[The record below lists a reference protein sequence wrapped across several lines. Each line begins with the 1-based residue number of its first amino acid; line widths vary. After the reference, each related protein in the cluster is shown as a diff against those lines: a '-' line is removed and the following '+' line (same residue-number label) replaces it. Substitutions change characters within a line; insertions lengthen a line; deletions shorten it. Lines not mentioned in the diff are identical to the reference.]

1 MAKKY
6 PAKAPLPKQNTTA
19 SSKTAS
25 SSGFA
30 FTLDNLAPLVICI
43 VYLLVHFINNMAAYD
58 AMGPQWLFLV
68 IVDLLAILFILGRK
82 SRYDIAVNNVLR
94 NLFSKLYIAFFVL
107 AGLSTFVAIN
117 PTETWVC
124 YVRLIA
130 TIIAFFNISILMY
143 GRINLIPLL
152 AQLLGIVLLV
162 ESIQTLVQFLDEANR
177 LTMTEAIMNMKGTT
191 GNKNIFAAGLVLKI
205 PFVMYLIH
213 TGKLWRKIINI
224 IILTISGTALF
235 IVSARASYLSLLL
248 ITLLYIVFA
257 ILENKKEKSIERLLY
272 RTGSVLVPIIIAF
285 MISQIELSNVKSMQD
300 PNLDA
305 NIYGTVTERFG
316 TLSNTSDESNAV
328 RLRLWSHAIDY
339 TVKHPLIGCGY
350 GNWKIASIP
359 YQRTITNDLYVPVH
373 AHNDFV
379 ENFAELGIP
388 GGLLYLSLFVVIA
401 IFTFRTYYS
410 NAGQATKFASV
421 FSLLAFTG
429 YSVDAFFNF
438 PAERPINQVFFSLIT
453 AINVVA
459 YLDARKAEETQKRN
473 PSPSAVKAIY
483 GFSSILLLLPSLYIT
498 YLTYQ
503 SLIIQR
509 KLIPD
514 LNNEPLQ
521 LKWQEIFPQIPSIPN
536 ISASAQ
542 PLDAIKGRYLSE
554 AGKYDE
560 ALALLDKGS
569 KANPVIGYSEFLKA
583 GIYFKQ
589 GKMDS
594 AQRNAQYAF
603 NIRPKAKTYYQTL
616 MAVLAQT
623 KDTIAI
629 EKAFKEY
636 ITYRDQ
642 PFGYEMYLRAMLQAQ
657 GKGSPKLL
665 AVADSAYRKF
675 TGHPEAGSLNERKLE
690 IQRFMNV
697 VPASSG
703 NAAIQAQQLA
713 KAQNYYTAGVN
724 AFTKAKAGTPPANR
738 ADYVTAARNFISAGE
753 IITNNY
759 IIYENA
765 GIAYFNLQDYTK
777 AIQYFDRAINMKTS
791 VDGKSE
797 YFKGV
802 SLYNL
807 GKQPEGCVFIRM
819 AAGKGYAEAAA
830 VAKSNCK

>member
-6 PAKAPLPKQNTTA
+6 PAKTPLPKQNIPA
-19 SSKTAS
+19 SAKTVS
-25 SSGFA
+25 RPGFT
-30 FTLDNLAPLVICI
+30 FTLDNLAPLVVCM
-43 VYLLVHFINNMAAYD
+43 VYLLVHFIGNMDAYD
-58 AMGPQWLFLV
+58 AMGPQWLFVV
-68 IVDLLAILFILGRK
+68 IVDLLVILFILARK
-82 SRYDIAVNNVLR
+82 SRYNIAVNSVLH

-124 YVRLIA
+124 YARLIA

-143 GRINLIPLL
+143 GRINLVPLL
-152 AQLLGIVLLV
+152 AQLLGIVLFV
-162 ESIQTLVQFLDEANR
+162 ESIQTLVQFLDEINR
-177 LTMTEAIMNMKGTT
+177 LSMTDAIMNLKGTT
-191 GNKNIFAAGLVLKI
+191 GNKNIFAAGLILKI

-213 TGKLWRKIINI
+213 TGRLLRKVINI
-224 IILTISGTALF
+224 IILTVGGTALF

-257 ILENKKEKSIERLLY
+257 ILENRKEKNVERLLY
-272 RTGSVLVPIIIAF
+272 RAGSVLVPIIIAF
-285 MISQIELSNVKSMQD
+285 MISQVELSNVKSMQD
-300 PNLDA
+300 ASQDSG
-305 NIYGTVTERFG
+305 IFGSVTERFG

-328 RLRLWSHAIDY
+328 RLRLWAHGLDY
-339 TVKHPLIGCGY
+339 TAKHPLMGCGY

-388 GGLLYLSLFVVIA
+388 GGLLYLSMFILIA
-401 IFTFRTYYS
+401 VFTFRTYYS
-410 NAGQATKFASV
+410 KADEATKMASV
-421 FSLLAFTG
+421 FSLLAFAG

-438 PAERPINQVFFSLIT
+438 PSERTINQVFFALIT

-459 YLDARKAEETQKRN
+459 YLDARNTEEPQNKTAA
-473 PSPSAVKAIY
+473 SGTLKAIY
-483 GFSSILLLLPSLYIT
+483 GFLAILLLLPSLYIT

-560 ALALLDKGS
+560 ALALLDKGR

-603 NIRPKAKTYYQTL
+603 NLRPKAKTYYQTL

-629 EKAFKEY
+629 EKAFREY
-636 ITYRDQ
+636 VTYRGHQ
-642 PFGYEMYLRAMLQAQ
+642 VFGYDMYLQAMLQAQ
-657 GKGSPKLL
+657 GYRGSPKLL
-665 AVADSAYRKF
+665 AIADSAYKKLSEL
-675 TGHPEAGSLNERKLE
+675 PEDTILYKKKLE
-690 IQRFMNV
+690 IQRYMSAA
-697 VPASSG
+697 PAPSASPE
-703 NAAIQAQQLA
+703 QLV
-713 KAQNYYTAGVN
+713 KAQNYYNTGVN
-724 AFTKAKAGTPPANR
+724 AFAKAKAGAPPANR
-738 ADYVTAARNFISAGE
+738 EDYLTAAKSFVRAGE
-753 IITNNY
+753 IITTNY

-765 GIAYFNLQDYTK
+765 GIAYFNLQDYQK
-777 AIQYFDRAINMKTS
+777 AIQFFDRVINMKTS

-807 GKQPEGCVFIRM
+807 GKQSEGCGFIR
-819 AAGKGYAEAAA
+819 AAANKGYAEAAT
-830 VAKSNCK
+830 VAKNNCK